1 MTSTSLRWNQTS
13 VTYMIIHDDVADD
26 SNGNSSKVH
35 IAQCQQSMSKLKN
48 VAICNMADDGS
59 KKVYAQKNFKNT
71 NFISTDSCYSNTS
84 QRIEIL
90 REVPNS
96 MVFDLLQ
103 LSSACCNQQLRASG
117 ETRLP

>member
-1 MTSTSLRWNQTS
+1 
-13 VTYMIIHDDVADD
+13 MIIHDDVADD

-84 QRIEIL
+84 QRIKIL
-90 REVPNS
+90 VWITAKQYGLWLVAVELS
-96 MVFDLLQ
+96 LL
-103 LSSACCNQQLRASG
+103 
-117 ETRLP
+117 